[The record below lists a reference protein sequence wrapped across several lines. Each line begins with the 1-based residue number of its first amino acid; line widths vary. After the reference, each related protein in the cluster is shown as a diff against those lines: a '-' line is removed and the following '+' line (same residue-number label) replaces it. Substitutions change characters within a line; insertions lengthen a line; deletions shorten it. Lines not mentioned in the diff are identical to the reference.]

1 MIKSMTGYGRATA
14 LLEGREI
21 TVELKSVNN
30 RYLDCQV
37 KLPRLYSY
45 AEEAVKAAVQ
55 SVTTRGKVD
64 VFITVNSVGG
74 SEIKVS
80 LNKPVFEG
88 YLAVMREMA
97 SEYGIREDISVSSM
111 ARINDVFLVEKQE
124 EDAESVTADILTVVK
139 EALKG
144 FDEMRSREGLAL
156 QKDVES
162 RAATIEALVGKVEER
177 SPETVAAY
185 RARLEQKL
193 REVLDGRGYDESRI
207 ITEAAVFA
215 DKIAVDEETVRLRS
229 HLAQLKTMLEGGS
242 PIGRKMDFLMQEL
255 NREANTISSK
265 CNDASV
271 AMYAVDI
278 KAELEKIREQIQ
290 NIE

>member
-14 LLEGREI
+14 LLQGREI

-55 SVTTRGKVD
+55 AVTTRGKVD
-64 VFITVNSVGG
+64 VYITVNSVGG

-88 YLAVMREMA
+88 YLAVMREMVR
-97 SEYGIREDISVSSM
+97 EYGIVDDISVSSM
-111 ARINDVFLVEKQE
+111 ARINDVFLVEKEE
-124 EDAESVTADILTVVK
+124 EDAESVTADILTVVN

-162 RAATIEALVGKVEER
+162 RAATIETLVGKVEEH

-193 REVLDGRGYDESRI
+193 REVLESRSYDESRI

-229 HLAQLKTMLEGGS
+229 HLAKLKTMLEGGS
-242 PIGRKMDFLMQEL
+242 PIGRKLDFLMQEL